1 MSSLVLIQF
10 KLKAAAPGTRGGCF
24 SHIPI
29 MALSETSIYP
39 HMKSRN
45 PRLYYV
51 NNRRGRESLPRD
63 ELTQEGIVYIL
74 YIYGMHLINSSE
86 VNGIKIILSN
96 ASNDPIYIQIMNQI
110 RQSILS
116 GELRAGDSLPSIRQ
130 LAKDLQVSVITTKRA
145 YEELENEKLI
155 DSVVGKGCFVSGA
168 NKDFIRE
175 QRMKRLEEKMIH
187 IIRESKEL
195 NMSQQD
201 VIDHLTLLFEE
212 EQTP

>member
-1 MSSLVLIQF
+1 M
-10 KLKAAAPGTRGGCF
+10 
-24 SHIPI
+24 
-29 MALSETSIYP
+29 
-39 HMKSRN
+39 
-45 PRLYYV
+45 
-51 NNRRGRESLPRD
+51 
-63 ELTQEGIVYIL
+63 
-74 YIYGMHLINSSE
+74 
-86 VNGIKIILSN
+86 KIIISN

-116 GELRAGDSLPSIRQ
+116 NEILAGELLPSIRQ
-130 LAKDLQVSVITTKRA
+130 LAKDLQVSVITTKRV
-145 YEELENEKLI
+145 YEELEKEKLI

-175 QRMKRLEEKMIH
+175 QRMKLLEEKMIE

-201 VIDHLTLLFEE
+201 LINHFTLFFEE